1 MLDHTIFLQ
10 QAVLLTNK
18 YFGNVPAT
26 DKMDGAKLVLP
37 ALNYGLINLWFH
49 GSIIARKSSA
59 AA

>member
-10 QAVLLTNK
+10 QTVLLTNK

-37 ALNYGLINLWFH
+37 ALNYGLINL
-49 GSIIARKSSA
+49 
-59 AA
+59 